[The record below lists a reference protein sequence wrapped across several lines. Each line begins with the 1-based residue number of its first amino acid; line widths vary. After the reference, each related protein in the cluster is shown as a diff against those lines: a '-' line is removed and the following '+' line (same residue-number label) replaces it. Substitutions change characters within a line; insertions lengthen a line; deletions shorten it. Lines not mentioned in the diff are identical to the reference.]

1 MNDNETNSV
10 RSIRDVRE
18 QAESLFADWVQI
30 VDNKSKRTIEDF
42 PYDTGVPDRV
52 EGHCW
57 RCVTVNYCWFANEKD
72 KLPDEFDY
80 GKYSQSQ
87 ISEQIR
93 GLYHPHCHCKKKGIS
108 VPDVERIE
116 LITLEKF
123 NDFFTRKKGIFN
135 GMGYTDADRGMFVNL
150 FCRIIKECYVQGKYN
165 VFKHNNC
172 GFMINC
178 LVDLPGFGIKDG
190 RTYYFKSGWIIF
202 PDGKLKANTIHAGW
216 RPRK

>member
-80 GKYSQSQ
+80 GKYSSSQ

-93 GLYHPHCHCKKKGIS
+93 GLYHPHCHCKKFPLSKPQSSKINL
-108 VPDVERIE
+108 VKVEGKIDYMWRSKMH
-116 LITLEKF
+116 LFHKW
-123 NDFFTRKKGIFN
+123 
-135 GMGYTDADRGMFVNL
+135 GYTDMEKDAFVEML
-150 FCRIIKECYVQGKYN
+150 AQKTKESYSNGNYEIE
-165 VFKHNNC
+165 KHDNH
-172 GFMINC
+172 GVKINC
-178 LVDLPGFGIKDG
+178 I
-190 RTYYFKSGWIIF
+190 FKIPSKNPQLGTEIEMWSNWMIF
-202 PDGKLKANTIHAGW
+202 PNGTLKCNSFLGGW
-216 RPRK
+216 TK